1 MTKMTPPRSPTYR
14 TSTALMPTL
23 GPATTGPESTP
34 TSRRDARLRAYLI
47 AVWGFY
53 ITISVTLAAPAG
65 ATEPAKASATASAE
79 GVEFYERKIRPL
91 LTERCYE
98 CHSKSTKHEAG
109 LTLDTRAGILAG
121 GDNGPLVEAAS
132 PTKSLLLEVVRYDG
146 DTQMPP
152 SGKLPA
158 AEIGLLEEWVRRG
171 LPVPA
176 DGSAAVKRQGIDYAA
191 GRKHWAFQPLGRSE
205 PGTSPRD
212 AAGGDAGT
220 VRGRIDGYL
229 QAALERLGLASS
241 PPADGRTLIRR
252 ATFDLV
258 GLPPTPE
265 ETERFVAEFAAEPE
279 AAYGRLL
286 DRLLASPHYGE
297 RWGRYWLDLARYADA
312 NKTSLEVRERAWLYR
327 DWIVGALNR
336 DVPYDEF
343 VVLQLAADLVPGTD
357 PADKAALG
365 FLGCGPEYF
374 KELKLSPTV
383 IKSIVADEW
392 EERIDA
398 LGRTFLGLSVACAR
412 CHDHKFDP
420 IGAEDYYAIAGVLA
434 SSRLSDQWIVPDA
447 EAVVVQHAREKI
459 HKLEEELKP
468 LKAMKMPTAET
479 KAKIAEIEGRIAEI
493 RGTTPK
499 FDSAMAHVV
508 DEASQFVEPNGPNG
522 TKLVYK
528 PKEPIDLPLQI
539 RGNPMKPGPVIRRR
553 FLTVLSPGEPEP
565 FRKGSGRL
573 ELAEAIVG
581 QAAPLAGRV
590 IVNRA
595 WALHFG
601 RGLVET
607 VSDFGTQ
614 GERPSHPE
622 LLDDLTRRFIDHGW
636 SLKWLH
642 REIMQSAAYRQAST
656 YDAKKHAFDPDNRM
670 LWRMNRRRLDI
681 EAWRD
686 TVLATCGNLDA
697 TLGGPSVELTAAA
710 NRRRTLYG
718 KIDRSDV
725 NDMLRLFDFPDTGSH
740 SPTRIPTTTAL
751 QQLFILNSPFI
762 AAQAKS
768 LADRLLAAK
777 PDDTAALVRETYRT
791 LFARTPSEKE
801 LQLGIAFLAAGKP
814 NEIARPATI
823 AEYAQAL
830 LGSNEFM
837 FVD

>member
-1 MTKMTPPRSPTYR
+1 MPQAPQIQ
-14 TSTALMPTL
+14 ALPQL
-23 GPATTGPESTP
+23 SRPA
-34 TSRRDARLRAYLI
+34 ARAERL
-47 AVWGFY
+47 
-53 ITISVTLAAPAG
+53 LAAASLVVFLVGISLPVDEAAG
-65 ATEPAKASATASAE
+65 AEPFAATPD

-91 LTERCYE
+91 LTERCYK
-98 CHSKSTKHEAG
+98 CHSTTAKHEAG
-109 LTLDTRAGILAG
+109 LTLDTRAGIATG
-121 GDNGPLVEAAS
+121 GDNGAIVDGAA
-132 PTKSLLLEVVRYDG
+132 PEKSLLLEVVRYDG

-152 SGKLPA
+152 EGKLPA
-158 AEIGLLEEWVRRG
+158 AEIALLEQWVRSG
-171 LPVPA
+171 APLPA
-176 DGSAAVKRQGIDYAA
+176 DGSAATKRQSIDYAA
-191 GRKHWAFQPLGRSE
+191 GRKHWAFQPLGKTE
-205 PGTSPRD
+205 PPALRGAALRD
-212 AAGGDAGT
+212 AGR
-220 VRGRIDGYL
+220 VRGRIDAYL
-229 QAALERLGLASS
+229 LAALEQRGIA
-241 PPADGRTLIRR
+241 PTAPADARTLIRR
-252 ATFDLV
+252 ASFDLV

-265 ETERFVAEFAAEPE
+265 ETQRFAADFAADAD
-279 AAYGRLL
+279 AAYAALLERLL
-286 DRLLASPHYGE
+286 ESPHYGE

-312 NKTSLEVRERAWLYR
+312 NKTSLEVRDRAWLYR

-336 DVPYDEF
+336 DVPYDRF
-343 VVLQLAADLVPGTD
+343 VVLQLAADLLPGTP
-357 PADKAALG
+357 PAERAALG
-365 FLGCGPEYF
+365 FLGVSPEYF

-420 IGAEDYYAIAGVLA
+420 IGAEDYYALAGVLA
-434 SSRLSDQWIVPDA
+434 SSRLTDRWIVPDA
-447 EAVVVQHAREKI
+447 EATVVQHAREKI
-459 HKLEEELKP
+459 QKLQTELKL
-468 LKAMKMPTAET
+468 LKEMKTPTAEA
-479 KAKIAEIEGRIAEI
+479 KAKIAECEARIKEIER
-493 RGTTPK
+493 TTPR

-508 DEASQFVEPNGPNG
+508 DEAALYVEPNGPNS

-528 PKEPIDLPLQI
+528 PNEAIDLPLQI
-539 RGNPMKPGPVIRRR
+539 RGNPMKPGHIVPRR
-553 FLTVLSPGEPEP
+553 FLTVLSPGEPRP

-573 ELAEAIVG
+573 ELAESIVG
-581 QAAPLAGRV
+581 QSAPLAGRV
-590 IVNRA
+590 IVNRV

-622 LLDDLTRRFIDHGW
+622 LLDDLTRRFIAAGW

-656 YDAKKHAFDPDNRM
+656 YDAKKHAADPDNRL

-686 TVLATCGNLDA
+686 SVLAACGNLDP
-697 TLGGPSVELTAAA
+697 TLGGPSVELAVKD

-751 QQLFILNSPFI
+751 QQLFVLNSPFI
-762 AAQAKS
+762 AGQADS
-768 LADRLLAAK
+768 LAKRLLAESPEA
-777 PDDTAALVRETYRT
+777 PAVVHGAYRL
-791 LFARTPSEKE
+791 LFGRAPSEKE
-801 LQLGIAFLAAGKP
+801 LRLGVDFLTSRKAGEKL
-814 NEIARPATI
+814 EVATV
-823 AEYAQAL
+823 AEYVQAL